1 MSDWIG
7 QLIGPYQIK
16 TFLGQGSLGAVF
28 AALDME
34 SGRPV
39 ALKVIYPQIAA
50 QRPFRKAFSQEAARI
65 TDLQHPNIVD
75 IHAYYDEGELLV
87 LVMDHIQGGSLG
99 AALRMLVSR
108 GQRVAVYEA
117 LVLVRQVAAGLDY
130 AHKIGMVHE
139 SVKPENILL
148 RYEPGGTPDLAGFTA
163 LVSDFG
169 MAIMADKGKLALDE
183 QAMVPLLPYMSAE
196 QIRDKSDVRSDIYSL
211 GVILYQLLTGRPPFV
226 PANRKDAIDLHS
238 KQTPPRPSQVIP
250 GLAPEIDHLVMTAI
264 AKSPKERF
272 PTGYDFMQAI
282 ERLVLAN
289 VAGVQ
294 PNTGNL
300 RNYLAAPG
308 GMPAGPAPQLGNM
321 GSPAQL
327 TMVAGQP
334 KSSNKPASP
343 AGDHIVIEHA
353 TEPSKT
359 VPFNKLSLMIGR
371 DPAHDIVLGGEG
383 VSRNHARIDK
393 QPDGSYKITDL
404 GSTNGSFLDDAKL
417 LSNVAEEWLSGKVL
431 KVGTYSLRLNQGGR
445 MVGGTMIGGGGDA
458 LRTAMGDS
466 PAPSAYAQP
475 APSVAPAG
483 PQKSNVSITIN
494 PPEIRVDP
502 GLRADAQV
510 TIFNQGDLVEHFYI
524 NVQGIPAQW
533 VTIPPAGLQLMPGTS
548 GVLPVTFAPPRLP
561 TSTAGR
567 HPFTLRISSDKR
579 GAEVA
584 RADGLLI
591 ISPFYQMVVDLQP
604 KRLRKG
610 QLATFSIRNQGNSP
624 DAYTVTPRDREE
636 GLRFFPPTNSTTV
649 NPGQM
654 DSFKFEARPRSAGC
668 LGIGGTRI
676 YPLEVQSV
684 AASGEQQV
692 VAGELVVRPT
702 FPIWL
707 LAILFVLCLL
717 LILLLLLFWPDKEEK
732 RESTPDVQPITLTN
746 QSIRDLLTATAQVY
760 STLDTQQ
767 IITATAAAQQ
777 DNDDD
782 GLTNA
787 EEQALG
793 TNPNEADSD
802 FDGLDDGDEVK
813 NDTDP
818 QDPDSDDDGLV
829 DGREIDLRADPNN
842 PDTDNDGLTDG
853 DEVNSFNTLP
863 TNPDTDGDGLNDRVE
878 VQERGTDPTKF
889 DTDGDGVGDSQDQF
903 PTDASRT
910 GREVTVVAP
919 PPGS

>member
-50 QRPFRKAFSQEAARI
+50 QRPFRKPFSQEAAKV

-99 AALRMLVSR
+99 TALRMLASQGR
-108 GQRVAVYEA
+108 QVAVYEA
-117 LVLVRQVAAGLDY
+117 LALTRQVAAGLDY
-130 AHKIGMVHE
+130 AHKVGLVHQ

-148 RYEPGGTPDLAGFTA
+148 RYEPTGTPDLAGFTA

-169 MAIMADKGKLALDE
+169 MATMAEKGKLALDE

-196 QIRDKSDVRSDIYSL
+196 QIRDKGDARSDIYSL
-211 GVILYQLLTGRPPFV
+211 GIILYQLLTGRPPFV
-226 PANRKDAIDLHS
+226 PTNRKEAIDLHS
-238 KQTPPRPSQVIP
+238 KQMPPYPSQVSP
-250 GLAPEIDHLVMTAI
+250 GLAPEIDQLVMTAI

-272 PTGYDFMQAI
+272 QTGYDFMQAI
-282 ERLVLAN
+282 ERLVMAN

-294 PNTGNL
+294 PNTGVL
-300 RNYLAAPG
+300 RSYLASPG
-308 GMPAGPAPQLGNM
+308 GMPATPAAPNAGSM

-334 KSSNKPASP
+334 KSSNKPAGP
-343 AGDHIVIEHA
+343 KGDHIVIEHA
-353 TEPSKT
+353 TEPAKT
-359 VPFNKLSLMIGR
+359 VPFDKLTLMIGR

-393 QPDGSYKITDL
+393 QQDGSYKITDL

-417 LSNVAEEWLSGKVL
+417 LSNVPEEWLTGKVL
-431 KVGTYSLRLNQGGR
+431 KVGTYSLRLNQGGGSL
-445 MVGGTMIGGGGDA
+445 GGTMIGGGEA
-458 LRTAMGDS
+458 LRTVMGDA
-466 PAPSAYAQP
+466 PAPAAYAQP
-475 APSVAPAG
+475 APSPAVG

-548 GVLPVTFAPPRLP
+548 GVLPVMFAPPRLP

-584 RADGLLI
+584 RADGILI
-591 ISPFYQMVVDLQP
+591 ISPFYQMLVDLQP
-604 KRLRKG
+604 KRVRKG
-610 QLATFSIRNQGNSP
+610 QLATFTIRNQGNAP

-636 GLRFFPPTNSTTV
+636 GLRFFPPTNSTSV
-649 NPGQM
+649 NPGQA
-654 DSFKFEARPRSAGC
+654 DSFKFEARPRSSGC
-668 LGIGGTRI
+668 LGIGSTRI

-707 LAILFVLCLL
+707 LMILFVLCLL
-717 LILLLLLFWPDKEEK
+717 LLLLLLLFWPDNKKEPK
-732 RESTPDVQPITLTN
+732 ATPNVQPITLTN
-746 QSIRDLLTATAQVY
+746 QSIRDLLTATFQSYA
-760 STLDTQQ
+760 TLDTQQ

-787 EEQALG
+787 EERALG
-793 TNPNEADSD
+793 TNPDEADSD

-813 NDTDP
+813 QDTDP

-829 DGREIDLRADPNN
+829 DGKEVEMRADPGN
-842 PDTDNDGLTDG
+842 PDSDNDGLTDG
-853 DEVNSFNTLP
+853 DEVNSFKTLP

-878 VQERGTDPTKF
+878 VQERQTDPTKF

-903 PTDASRT
+903 PTDPSKT